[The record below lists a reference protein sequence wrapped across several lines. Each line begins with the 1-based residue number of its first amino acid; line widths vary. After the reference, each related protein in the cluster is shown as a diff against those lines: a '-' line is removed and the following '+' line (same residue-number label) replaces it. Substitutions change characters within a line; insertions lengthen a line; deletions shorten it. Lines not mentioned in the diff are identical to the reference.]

1 MPVYRG
7 MIVGEHTRPQD
18 LDVNP
23 LRSKQLTNIRAAGR
37 DDAVRLSPP
46 RPMPLEVA
54 LAYLADDELLE
65 VTPTSIRLRKRLLD
79 ASARRRAARASPAT
93 RWLTAGQR

>member
-23 LRSKQLTNIRAAGR
+23 LRSKQLTNIRAVGK
-37 DDAVRLSPP
+37 DDAP
-46 RPMPLEVA
+46 
-54 LAYLADDELLE
+54 
-65 VTPTSIRLRKRLLD
+65 
-79 ASARRRAARASPAT
+79 
-93 RWLTAGQR
+93 

>member
-1 MPVYRG
+1 

-23 LRSKQLTNIRAAGR
+23 PRGKQPTNIWAAGK
-37 DDAVRLSPP
+37 DDAARLSPP

-54 LAYLADDELLE
+54 LAYFADDELLE

-79 ASARRRAARASPAT
+79 ASARRRAAPVKAAAR
-93 RWLTAGQR
+93 